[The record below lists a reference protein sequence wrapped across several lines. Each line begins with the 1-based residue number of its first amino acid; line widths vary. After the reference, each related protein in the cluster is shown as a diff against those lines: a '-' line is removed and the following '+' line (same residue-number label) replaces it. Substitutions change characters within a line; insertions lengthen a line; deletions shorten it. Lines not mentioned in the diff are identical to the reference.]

1 MVYISLAPELKE
13 LKDFELLDEQEQI
26 AKKEDVS
33 KKIMNKFKMNEK
45 RFIEITKSMHII
57 NINSKIT
64 KVLDKLFN
72 SQDDPYI
79 KCQYIDGLVII
90 GSVFLNY
97 HDKNIC
103 KGVDLISEK
112 VLDEFLIK

>member
-1 MVYISLAPELKE
+1 MKELKE
-13 LKDFELLDEQEQI
+13 FELLDEQEKI

-64 KVLDKLFN
+64 NVLEKLF
-72 SQDDPYI
+72 SAQSDPNI
-79 KCQYIDGLVII
+79 KCQYIDGLILI
-90 GSVFLNY
+90 GSVFLNIN
-97 HDKNIC
+97 DKNIF
-103 KGVDLISEK
+103 KGIDLLQNNI
-112 VLDEFLIK
+112 LDNFLINYNRL